1 MGIGMGDGG
10 GRWWWSQPGCVCV
23 SLSRGSQEVNYRQIL
38 DVCVSQQRFTRST
51 LSPNFGCVC
60 VSLSRGSQE
69 VNYRQILDVCVSQQ
83 RFTRSKL
90 WSIL

>member
-1 MGIGMGDGG
+1 MREGIGDGDRDGG
-10 GRWWWSQPGCVCV
+10 WGWAVVVV
-23 SLSRGSQEVNYRQIL
+23 SAWL
-38 DVCVSQQRFTRST
+38 
-51 LSPNFGCVC
+51 CVC